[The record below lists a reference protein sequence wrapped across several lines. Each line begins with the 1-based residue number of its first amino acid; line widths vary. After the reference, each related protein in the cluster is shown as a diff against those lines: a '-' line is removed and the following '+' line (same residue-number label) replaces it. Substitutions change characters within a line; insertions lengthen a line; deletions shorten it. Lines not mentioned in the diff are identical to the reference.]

1 MLLRR
6 QVSGFAKFVVAALL
20 FTQAALAVA
29 GCDLGQRS
37 AAQAVSASGE
47 TVCPDHEA
55 TGALDS
61 NANLCLVHCTSEAQ
75 NVDTA
80 GLVHQTSSASAVL
93 TIPPAPVPGSP
104 TTCYHAAASYAFA
117 APPVRILTH
126 NLRI

>member
-6 QVSGFAKFVVAALL
+6 QISGLAKFVVAALL

-37 AAQAVSASGE
+37 AAQAVTASGE
-47 TVCPDHEA
+47 TVCPDHGA
-55 TGALDS
+55 PGALDS

-75 NVDTA
+75 NVDSA
-80 GLVHQTSSASAVL
+80 GVAQSLSSPAAVL
-93 TIPPAPVPGSP
+93 TVPLMPEACS
-104 TTCYHAAASYAFA
+104 TTARLPAAAVHAFS
-117 APPVRILTH
+117 APPVRILIH